1 MDRINLG
8 WHIGLVEPKPQLD
21 HLLLE
26 KRFAEK
32 GIEGHLEMYLWLKIV
47 RFSEHYNS
55 DNI

>member
-26 KRFAEK
+26 KQFAEK
-32 GIEGHLEMYLWLKIV
+32 GIEGHLEMYLWLKIAGFV
-47 RFSEHYNS
+47 KP
-55 DNI
+55 